1 MAVKIVEMCDRCKR
15 EVFEVRQGNAANYD
29 GKHGPTSLLK
39 SIAIES
45 KTFFLC
51 VDCTAKVMSL
61 LGEAKRK

>member
-29 GKHGPTSLLK
+29 GKHGPTSLLTLV
-39 SIAIES
+39 SAGP

-51 VDCTAKVMSL
+51 VDCTAKVMSV
-61 LGEAKRK
+61 LGEGKQK